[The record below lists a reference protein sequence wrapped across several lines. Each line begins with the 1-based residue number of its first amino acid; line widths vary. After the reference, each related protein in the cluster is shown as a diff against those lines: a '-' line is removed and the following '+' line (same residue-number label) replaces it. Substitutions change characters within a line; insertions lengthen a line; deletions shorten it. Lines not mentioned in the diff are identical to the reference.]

1 MKPNDLYDA
10 RIPLRLS
17 VQTRRGPLIVPLWFE
32 WDGERLWCAS
42 HRDAAIIGA
51 LEKSPLCAFDLST
64 NDMPYRGVRGRG
76 TVSCRPDL
84 GAAVLERLIDR
95 YLPDREHPLATWLLS
110 RRDEEVAL
118 EITPTWQTDWDYSTR
133 MAGLGT
139 TGANAADSGAQPAK
153 PGH

>member
-1 MKPNDLYDA
+1 MKPNDLYLA

-17 VQTRRGPLIVPLWFE
+17 VQTRRGPLIVPLWFD

-51 LEKSPLCAFDLST
+51 LETSPLCAFDLST

-76 TVSCRPDL
+76 TVRCRPDL
-84 GAAVLERLIDR
+84 GAPVLERLIDR
-95 YLPDREHPLATWLLS
+95 YLPDRDHPLAIWLLS
-110 RRDEEVAL
+110 RRDQEVAI

-133 MAGLGT
+133 MTGLGT
-139 TGANAADSGAQPAK
+139 TAAGGGAAAAPAART
-153 PGH
+153 GN